1 VHGSVLL
8 PFIVLFCS
16 DYGAV
21 SVLLQPL
28 TIQVRG
34 PSPLFHVSKLLPD
47 FLFLIHAGSLLSLV
61 CDSGRQV
68 AINIDRPILRLL
80 LVVALV
86 RPLKGFRETV
96 KAICIPVGPE
106 GEDCLQ
112 LSAVTMTHKKVTVLS
127 LFRSTP
133 VSPKDPSES
142 FSEDKA

>member
-1 VHGSVLL
+1 MGCACFRAFALHCT
-8 PFIVLFCS
+8 FLFRFWGCVCLAT
-16 DYGAV
+16 AV
-21 SVLLQPL
+21 
-28 TIQVRG
+28 IQVRG

-68 AINIDRPILRLL
+68 AISIDRPILRLL

-127 LFRSTP
+127 LS
-133 VSPKDPSES
+133 
-142 FSEDKA
+142 